1 MGCNKAYIMIIY
13 LHEPMS
19 KKKTITKN
27 SEEKI
32 YEVGY
37 HIVSSVSEENIP
49 AEIEKIKT
57 YLIKEKAI
65 IISEENPKLRN
76 LAYSIKKA
84 FGGSYKIF
92 DKAYFGFI
100 KFELGEEGD
109 IKKIDLAMKNNESI
123 LRYIVIKTVR
133 ENTMYSPKITV
144 FSDKEAKIKT
154 IFKENKIA
162 KVEKKV
168 NMEEI
173 DKSIEALIEE
183 GI

>member
-1 MGCNKAYIMIIY
+1 
-13 LHEPMS
+13 MS
-19 KKKTITKN
+19 KKATVAKN

-37 HIVSSVSEENIP
+37 HIVSSVAEEQIP
-49 AEIEKIKT
+49 AEVEKIKA
-57 YLIKEKAI
+57 YLAKEKAI
-65 IISEENPKLRN
+65 IISEEAPKLRP

-84 FGGSYKIF
+84 FGGSYKVF

-109 IKKIDLAMKNNESI
+109 ITNIDKGMKANESV

-144 FSDKEAKIKT
+144 FSNKDEKIK
-154 IFKENKIA
+154 A
-162 KVEKKV
+162 LKVEKAEKDEKPV
-168 NMEEI
+168 SIEEI
-173 DKSIEALIEE
+173 DKSIDALVSEEA
-183 GI
+183 

>member
-1 MGCNKAYIMIIY
+1 
-13 LHEPMS
+13 MS
-19 KKKTITKN
+19 KKATVAKN

-37 HIVSSVSEENIP
+37 HIISSVSEEQIP
-49 AEIEKIKT
+49 AEVEKIKG
-57 YLIKEKAI
+57 YLAKEKAI
-65 IISEENPKLRN
+65 IISEEAPKLRP

-84 FGGSYKIF
+84 FSGIYKTF

-109 IKKIDLAMKNNESI
+109 ITKIDALMKNNESV

-144 FSDKEAKIKT
+144 FSDKDAKIKT
-154 IFKENKIA
+154 NFKIDKA
-162 KVEKKV
+162 EKAIEKPASI
-168 NMEEI
+168 EEI
-173 DKSIEALIEE
+173 DKSIDELIKEE
-183 GI
+183 VI